1 MVLFAVF
8 FFSELASDFGILSSY
23 CYHSLIL
30 IILYK
35 SIMTVLTKIVHKN
48 TVYIQQ
54 SLNRI
59 IESAGSS
66 ISNLSPEDIGLMG
79 TH

>member
-48 TVYIQQ
+48 TV
-54 SLNRI
+54 
-59 IESAGSS
+59 
-66 ISNLSPEDIGLMG
+66 
-79 TH
+79 